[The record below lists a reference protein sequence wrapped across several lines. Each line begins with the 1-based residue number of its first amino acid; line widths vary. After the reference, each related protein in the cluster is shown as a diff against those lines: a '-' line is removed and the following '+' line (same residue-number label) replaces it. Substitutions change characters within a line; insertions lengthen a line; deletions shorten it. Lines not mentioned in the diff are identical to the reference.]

1 METVEN
7 FRRKDESKSLNEN
20 KNSTL
25 ENILEEYC
33 LKRTQFDPN
42 KPSPNIF
49 VNKLHLRMKV
59 YYKTCS
65 SLSSS
70 PSKY

>member
-7 FRRKDESKSLNEN
+7 LHSKNESKLSTNQ

-25 ENILEEYC
+25 ENILQEYC

-42 KPSPNIF
+42 KPSPNVF

-70 PSKY
+70 PNKY

>member
-1 METVEN
+1 MESVGN
-7 FRRKDESKSLNEN
+7 FHSNNESKSSTE
-20 KNSTL
+20 KTKSTL
-25 ENILEEYC
+25 ENILQEYC

-42 KPSPNIF
+42 KPSPNVF